1 MGKGSGVN
9 INAVCVC
16 VNYSDF
22 LAYTLP
28 INKHHFNSI
37 VIVTDTKDVETKRIC
52 EMLNVHCVHTDVFYE
67 GGAKFRKGAGINKG
81 LDLLDTLVGFR
92 QHGGGAL
99 NPNNAQE
106 EYNVTDEWY
115 VHLDADILLPPDFK
129 EQLIEAKLQP
139 SHLYGCDRWMANS
152 FESAQETLSALLE
165 GAPLPPH
172 SFERGARI
180 EPPQVGY
187 TPLGYFQLW
196 NPLAS
201 NIGIYLERKE
211 NASSDDVH
219 FAYSFPRER
228 RHRINNLSVYHLDST
243 SNVAGVN
250 WNGRVTKRF
259 MWD

>member
-1 MGKGSGVN
+1 MN
-9 INAVCVC
+9 LNCICVC

-52 EMLNVHCVHTDVFYE
+52 EMLNVHCVRTDVFYE

-129 EQLIEAKLQP
+129 EQLIEAKLQS
-139 SHLYGCDRWMANS
+139 SHMYGCDRWMVNS
-152 FESAQETLSALLE
+152 FNEAQPLISALLE
-165 GAPLPPH
+165 DAPLPQH
-172 SFERGARI
+172 TFERGHRI
-180 EPPQVGY
+180 ELGNVGY
-187 TPLGYFQLW
+187 VPIGFFQLW
-196 NPLAS
+196 DPLMS
-201 NIGIYLERKE
+201 SVHRYSEKKDD
-211 NASSDDVH
+211 ASSDDVK
-219 FAYSFPRER
+219 FAYNWPRER
-228 RHRINNLSVYHLDST
+228 RHRIPGLSVYHLDSGK
-243 SNVAGVN
+243 SMMGVN
-250 WNGRVTKRF
+250 WKGRTTKRF
-259 MWD
+259 GWDTLLSSP

>member
-28 INKHHFNSI
+28 LNKRHFKEI
-37 VIVTDTKDVETKRIC
+37 VVVTDTQDTKTKSIC
-52 EMLNVHCVHTDVFYE
+52 ESMNVTCVITDVFYRD
-67 GGAKFRKGAGINKG
+67 GGKFRKGAGINQG
-81 LDLLDTLVGFR
+81 LKVLNNLVGLHDVEDR
-92 QHGGGAL
+92 L
-99 NPNNAQE
+99 
-106 EYNVTDEWY
+106 DEWY
-115 VHLDADILLPPDFK
+115 LHIDADIILPPDFGQQIK
-129 EQLIEAKLQP
+129 SADIQP

-250 WNGRVTKRF
+250 WNGRATKRF